1 MLISPGAGAAR
12 TSEHAVA
19 GAGAGAGARGATPLG

>member
-12 TSEHAVA
+12 TSEYAVA
-19 GAGAGAGARGATPLG
+19 RAGARGATPLG

>member
-19 GAGAGAGARGATPLG
+19 GAGAGARGATPLG